1 MIKNNVEMSILIN
14 SHNAREYSSPMDL
27 QTYIEGREGSE
38 FTIRI
43 TNRNSFRVL
52 AIPSVDGLSILDGK
66 PAGSNSS
73 GYILEASQV
82 LDIPGWKVDNATAA
96 KFFFSGMKNSVD
108 ESYVAQSGNDTANK
122 GVIGLMVFNEKP
134 QYQNMMKG
142 IVAAAPMG
150 AATLSSNPMR
160 AFGMASSTLMCS
172 NSITA
177 SSATPTIDVSAD
189 SALGTGFGQATDFS
203 TTKSTFERN
212 DLLCLMVMYYKD
224 ARGLKKVGID
234 VAKQITRPSAFPADN
249 AHNGCVPPS
258 GWAR

>member
-52 AIPSVDGLSILDGK
+52 AIPSLDGLSILDGK

-73 GYILEASQV
+73 GYILEANQV
-82 LDIPGWKVDNATAA
+82 LDIPGWKVDNTTAA
-96 KFFFSGMKNSVD
+96 KFFFSGIKNNTD

-142 IVAAAPMG
+142 IVASAPMG
-150 AATLSSNPMR
+150 AATLFSSPMR
-160 AFGMASSTLMCS
+160 AFGMDSSPLLCASSV
-172 NSITA
+172 
-177 SSATPTIDVSAD
+177 TPTMDSAD

-234 VAKQITRPSAFPADN
+234 VSKPIARPSAFPADN
-249 AHNGCVPPS
+249 GCAPPS

>member
-38 FTIRI
+38 FTIRL

-73 GYILEASQV
+73 GYILEANQV

-96 KFFFSGMKNSVD
+96 KFFFSGMKNNTD

-142 IVAAAPMG
+142 IVSAPMG
-150 AATLSSNPMR
+150 VANPMR
-160 AFGMASSTLMCS
+160 SFGIASSTLMCS

-177 SSATPTIDVSAD
+177 SSATPTMDSALD
-189 SALGTGFGQATDFS
+189 HDAALGTGFGQATDFS

-234 VAKQITRPSAFPADN
+234 VAKPIARPSAFPADN
-249 AHNGCVPPS
+249 GCAPPS